1 MNDCLCLAWIFLTC
15 WEFHAL
21 RQAADLVS
29 MHACWSLYT
38 IYVCIHWRWILYS
51 IEIDWTTE
59 GHVLMYGIA
68 FSPLLFPCGCS
79 IPYAYFHHMG
89 ICVWYNHMHMV
100 WIIVPWQRLLYIPHI
115 TLYISR
121 LYCYWL
127 TLVFLKLSKGEH
139 LHSINMY
146 IVHVT
151 FGLQGGIDLRW
162 WNWWVWV
169 K

>member
-1 MNDCLCLAWIFLTC
+1 
-15 WEFHAL
+15 
-21 RQAADLVS
+21 
-29 MHACWSLYT
+29 MHVEVCT

-59 GHVLMYGIA
+59 GHACSDVWHSIFTLTVSMWMFYTIRV
-68 FSPLLFPCGCS
+68 FSPYTYGT
-79 IPYAYFHHMG
+79 YHMG
-89 ICVWYNHMHMV
+89 MCVWYNHTRMV
-100 WIIVPWQRLLYIPHI
+100 RIIVPWQRLLYIPHI

-146 IVHVT
+146 MVHVT
-151 FGLQGGIDLRW
+151 FGLQGGIDSRW
-162 WNWWVWV
+162 WNWWVYESSNESR
-169 K
+169 